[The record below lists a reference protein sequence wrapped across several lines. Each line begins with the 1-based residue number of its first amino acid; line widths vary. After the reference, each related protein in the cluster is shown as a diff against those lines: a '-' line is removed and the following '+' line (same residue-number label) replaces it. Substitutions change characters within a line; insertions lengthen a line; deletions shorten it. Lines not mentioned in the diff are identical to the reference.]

1 MRWLLALY
9 PRRWRDRYGHE
20 MSQLVDDLRPT
31 STRARIA
38 VAFDLLVGAWEARV
52 SSEGPVESR
61 HPTGNPLWRGVLVA
75 LVVWV
80 GLSVEIVLSNVVF
93 PSRDD
98 NDAVSVLI
106 SYLCVFVALGM
117 TGIFV
122 ARTGRDW
129 RAAAAAGAVAG
140 ALIGALTIG
149 TFFFVDNV
157 FLDTISQ
164 QQSKI
169 DGLAR
174 SGQTSMRA
182 YVNTGLAGAAVGLTI
197 FFSLVGA
204 VLAAVAGYASRPQ
217 DPSRAR

>member
-9 PRRWRDRYGHE
+9 PRRWRERYGHE

-38 VAFDLLVGAWEARV
+38 VALDLLVGAWEAHV
-52 SSEGPVESR
+52 SSEGPVESTR
-61 HPTGNPLWRGVLVA
+61 PTGNPIWRGVLVA

-80 GLSVEIVLSNVVF
+80 GLSIEIVLSNVVF
-93 PSRDD
+93 PSREDD
-98 NDAVSVLI
+98 DAVSVLI
-106 SYLCVFVALGM
+106 AYLCVFVALGI
-117 TGIFV
+117 TGILV
-122 ARTGRDW
+122 ARTGRGW

-157 FLDTISQ
+157 FLETISQ
-164 QQSKI
+164 QQAKI

-182 YVNTGLAGAAVGLTI
+182 YVNSGLTGAAVGLTI
-197 FFSLVGA
+197 FFGIVGA
-204 VLAAVAGYASRPQ
+204 ALAGVAGYASQPRN
-217 DPSRAR
+217 PSQAR